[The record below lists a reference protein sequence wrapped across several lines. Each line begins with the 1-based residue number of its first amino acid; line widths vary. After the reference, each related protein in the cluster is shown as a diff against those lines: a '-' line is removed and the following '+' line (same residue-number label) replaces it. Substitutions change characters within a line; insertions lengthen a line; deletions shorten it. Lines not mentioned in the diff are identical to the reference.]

1 MFFIFLSLSWSLK
14 SKRYKKDLKPEA
26 SIDDNAELSMVSIT
40 KLLEW
45 NRQAVSSDFNA
56 VTLSLEAKIDLIQST
71 ILDHNHRITLLGIN
85 ANVTERCLF
94 ALEKT
99 CLVLSENNAKVKSKV
114 TDLDL
119 HSRWNNIRIV
129 DLPKATEGPRPF
141 SFFQLLSDVFGEE
154 ISQTPPEIERAHRTL
169 IAKPVTEEKSR
180 AVNIRLHRYQQ
191 ELILLEARA
200 KGANLKY
207 QGNLIAIFED

>member
-1 MFFIFLSLSWSLK
+1 
-14 SKRYKKDLKPEA
+14 
-26 SIDDNAELSMVSIT
+26 MVSIT

-56 VTLSLEAKIDLIQST
+56 VTLSLEAKIDLIHST

-85 ANVTERCLF
+85 ANVGECTNVMITERCLF

-129 DLPKATEGPRPF
+129 DLPKATEGPRSF

-169 IAKPVTEEKSR
+169 TA
-180 AVNIRLHRYQQ
+180 
-191 ELILLEARA
+191 
-200 KGANLKY
+200 
-207 QGNLIAIFED
+207 